1 MVTDPLLNLLLPFW
15 QMVIGLCVLA
25 AVVVA
30 GIRLA
35 RRGPSRLT
43 TMLVLTGGAVIGVCA
58 LGLLIERL

>member
-1 MVTDPLLNLLLPFW
+1 MVTDPLLSLLLPFW
-15 QMVIGLCVLA
+15 QMVIGLCVVA

-30 GIRLA
+30 GVRLA

-43 TMLVLTGGAVIGVCA
+43 TMLLLTGGAVVGTCA